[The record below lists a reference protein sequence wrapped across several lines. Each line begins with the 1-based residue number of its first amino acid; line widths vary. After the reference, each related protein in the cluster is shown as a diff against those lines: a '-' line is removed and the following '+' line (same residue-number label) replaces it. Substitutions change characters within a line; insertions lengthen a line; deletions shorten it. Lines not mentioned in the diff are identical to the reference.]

1 MCKELIKVAEL
12 LQLSNDFMDKDHKE
26 LVDNINGLWQLVNK
40 DSKQHPVYSEII
52 CEFKELIDH
61 FRDHFSREEELMEK
75 IY

>member
-1 MCKELIKVAEL
+1 MSNELIKITEI

-40 DSKQHPVYSEII
+40 DSKQHSVYSEIM

-61 FRDHFSREEELMEK
+61 VRDHFSHEE
-75 IY
+75 